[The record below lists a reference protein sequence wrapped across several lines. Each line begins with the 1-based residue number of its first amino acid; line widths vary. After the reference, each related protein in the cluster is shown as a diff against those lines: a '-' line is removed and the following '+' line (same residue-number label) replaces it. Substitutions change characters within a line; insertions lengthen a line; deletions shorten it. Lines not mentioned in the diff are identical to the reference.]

1 MSDSATGGS
10 SPREMM
16 NKLAGAVSEQ
26 VSSTRDQVAQQ
37 VRDQASHLAE
47 SASTAASGATARLR
61 NAAED
66 QKNAGADFVSSFAGA
81 VRSAANAL
89 ESQSPLA
96 SDYIRRAAEGIDGV
110 SETLRQRDLNEL
122 LYGVQDF
129 ARRQPTA
136 FLGIS
141 ALAGFA
147 AIRFLK
153 SSAPPRYGEP
163 ALSGTAVGSENERH
177 LAGAARR
184 VQQSG
189 GM

>member
-26 VSSTRDQVAQQ
+26 VSSTRDHVSQQ

-47 SASTAASGATARLR
+47 NASGAASEATARLR

-66 QKNAGADFVSSFAGA
+66 QKNAGADFVGSFAGA
-81 VRSAANAL
+81 IRSAADAF
-89 ESQSPLA
+89 ESQSPFA
-96 SDYIRRAAEGIDGV
+96 SDYIRRAADGIEGV
-110 SETLRQRDLNEL
+110 SDTLRQRDLGEL

-153 SSAPPRYGEP
+153 SSAPPRYSES
-163 ALSGTAVGSENERH
+163 ALSGTAAGSENERH

-184 VQQSG
+184 MQQPGS
-189 GM
+189 M